1 MMNKHNIKLYTIYHE
16 NKLYDEYNLF
26 ETDIVKP
33 INIKNLIH
41 DHNDPLIKYNKQLSE
56 FATMYYIWKNN
67 IKSDY
72 IGFQHYRRA
81 FIDYDINKLK
91 KGNTL
96 VRHKWMVYNFF
107 TNRDEP
113 NLNYRLNLT
122 DSYLYYTIRFKEFIY
137 TNYDKYYY
145 NRLNRI
151 LFDNDFD
158 KFKCVYG
165 REMYITNWNVFS
177 KIVKCIYNFLEY
189 VFGKKLEYFDEFDTF
204 QKFDQQ
210 LVFNN
215 IDSNVSLAKNVFKR
229 DKRYIACYIENLISL
244 CIQLFS
250 KEVNVCDQTSFSITL
265 NYKGNENLL
274 KWINKQYISGVSEIY
289 VNNINNKKIYLN
301 NYRYQ
306 DVNISNTQNNDNY
319 HYNIIIDN
327 EKYMSKTHILKLN
340 NIFNKLDKNN
350 IKSIKLN
357 NNIEIINNYA

>member
-1 MMNKHNIKLYTIYHE
+1 MNKCNIKLYTIYHE

-26 ETDIVKP
+26 ETDIIKP
-33 INIKNLIH
+33 INIKNLIK
-41 DHNDPLIKYNKQLSE
+41 DYDDPLIKYNKQLSE

-81 FIDYDINKLK
+81 FINYDIKKLK
-91 KGNTL
+91 EGNTL
-96 VRHKWMVYNFF
+96 VRHKWIVYNFF

-189 VFGKKLEYFDEFDTF
+189 LFGKNLKYFNEFDLF

-215 IDSNVSLAKNVFKR
+215 IDNNISLAKNVFKR
-229 DKRYIACYIENLISL
+229 DKRYIACYIENLISI

-250 KEVNVCDQTSFSITL
+250 KNVNVCDQTSFSITL
-265 NYKGNENLL
+265 NYTGKENLL
-274 KWINKQYISGVSEIY
+274 QWINKQYISGVSEIF

-306 DVNISNTQNNDNY
+306 DVNIINNEDNNSY
-319 HYNIIIDN
+319 HYNIIINND
-327 EKYMSKTHILKLN
+327 KYLSKTHILKLN
-340 NIFNKLDKNN
+340 NIFNKLNKDN